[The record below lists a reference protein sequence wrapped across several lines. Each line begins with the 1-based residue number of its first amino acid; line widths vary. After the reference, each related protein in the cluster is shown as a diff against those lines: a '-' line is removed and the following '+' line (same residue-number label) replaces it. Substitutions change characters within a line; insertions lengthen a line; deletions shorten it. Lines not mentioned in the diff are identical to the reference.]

1 MNIAEILK
9 NVSAG
14 TKLYSTIHG
23 YVTFI
28 GVDTDYGDYPI
39 TVRVDGL
46 CIAHYTSE
54 GYYLY
59 DIPNSEP
66 ILFPSKEQ
74 RDWSKFS
81 LDLPKGT
88 PVVIF
93 ESVCRPFTASI
104 RRYAG
109 GGRYA
114 MLSGDTRTYSHI
126 VPFDKIEIKDGEF
139 IFDDKDNYGSQ
150 RKEDEA

>member
-1 MNIAEILK
+1 MNIAEILE

-39 TVRVDGL
+39 TVQVDGL

-66 ILFPSKEQ
+66 TLFPSKEQ
-74 RDWSKFS
+74 RDWSKFNNV
-81 LDLPKGT
+81 DLPKDI
-88 PVVIF
+88 PVVLF
-93 ESVCRPFTASI
+93 ESVCSPYTASI

-109 GGRYA
+109 DGRYA
-114 MLSGDTRTYSHI
+114 MLSGDTHTYPYV
-126 VPFDKIEIKDGEF
+126 VPFDKLKIENGRF
-139 IFDDKDNYGSQ
+139 VFDEKDNYGTASFT
-150 RKEDEA
+150 K